1 MPDAVEEAFT
11 TPRLGRGPKTKTG
24 SMMIYLISQYCI
36 ERFLRIMICAHM
48 VGSRGSTNGNKK
60 FCLNMFE
67 HVQKSAGEG
76 NFKRVTQSKER
87 DKFQELFSKQFP
99 IINFY

>member
-60 FCLNMFE
+60 FCLNMFRK
-67 HVQKSAGEG
+67 VRAKGISNVLPKAKKGT
-76 NFKRVTQSKER
+76 NFK
-87 DKFQELFSKQFP
+87 
-99 IINFY
+99 NFFLNNFLL